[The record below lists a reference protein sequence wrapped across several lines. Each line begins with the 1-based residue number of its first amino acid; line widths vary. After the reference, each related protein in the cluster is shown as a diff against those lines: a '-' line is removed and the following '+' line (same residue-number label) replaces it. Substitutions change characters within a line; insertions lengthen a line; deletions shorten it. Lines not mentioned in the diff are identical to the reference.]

1 LSFLGEVIRIAIYL
15 RNKGL
20 TVITGDPNKS
30 LKSQMRRANKLGCK
44 HVIILGQEE
53 LSNQVVSIKNMDTG
67 EQTAVPLDSLDNFI
81 TEVNN
86 GKTGFEKR

>member
-1 LSFLGEVIRIAIYL
+1 
-15 RNKGL
+15 
-20 TVITGDPNKS
+20 
-30 LKSQMRRANKLGCK
+30 MRRANKLGCK

>member
-1 LSFLGEVIRIAIYL
+1 M
-15 RNKGL
+15 
-20 TVITGDPNKS
+20 ITGDPNKS

-44 HVIILGQEE
+44 YVIIFGQEE

-86 GKTGFEKR
+86 V